1 LSTATRM
8 LFQLQVLGL
17 LARCAE
23 DVYEMIDTCTRV
35 VVFSDHAKAEGDP
48 DCRSGAAGKNQDTS
62 RARQAQREQYHGRD
76 VAGVPEAQQGA
87 KVNKKR
93 PAAVL
98 EHRNEPS
105 PFNLQGG

>member
-1 LSTATRM
+1 
-8 LFQLQVLGL
+8 
-17 LARCAE
+17 
-23 DVYEMIDTCTRV
+23 
-35 VVFSDHAKAEGDP
+35 
-48 DCRSGAAGKNQDTS
+48 
-62 RARQAQREQYHGRD
+62 